1 MKKRK
6 IMRAT
11 LQDRASNTY
20 YGHWLARSLGNS
32 GQKAGAN
39 AHWGFDARAKSAIVE
54 CASARFPGNRGSA
67 SREFT

>member
-1 MKKRK
+1 MRV

-11 LQDRASNTY
+11 LPDRASKTY
-20 YGHWLARSLGNS
+20 YGHWLARFLGNS

-39 AHWGFDARAKSAIVE
+39 AHWGFDARAKSAAVE
-54 CASARFPGNRGSA
+54 ARQHVFPGNLGSA